1 MKHILENNV
10 MTLFLEG
17 AITSSTAPEAEE
29 EIEKIV
35 RKAKFSSMVL
45 DLDGVSYLSSAGL
58 RIVLKYKQRYK
69 DVKVTNASPE
79 VYDVLQMTGFTSMME
94 VKKKLVEIDVSN
106 CKLIGEGFF
115 SSVYRI
121 DKDTII
127 KVFRKAVS
135 MENVERELNL
145 AKEAFVL
152 GVPTAISYDVVKVG
166 DQLGVRFEML
176 DCASLRD
183 CFRDHPEQE
192 KDLAKRYAELLTTIN
207 TTETVNP
214 KLPKTKDQWLQ
225 KVEACKAFLSKE
237 EHAKL
242 LSLISSIEERD
253 TFVHGD
259 CHFKNIMVQGNDLLL
274 IDMDTL
280 SKGHPIFELAAIYA
294 TYIAFEE
301 ASPGNNLTFLGI
313 DGPQVKRIFREVLDY
328 YFGGLEES
336 TYQKIALVS
345 YCHMVWWNET
355 FDPTNTARHDVV
367 LRRLKETLA
376 EVNDLDIG
384 K

>member
-10 MTLFLEG
+10 ITLFLEG
-17 AITSSTAPEAEE
+17 AITSSTAPEVEE

-35 RKAKFSSMVL
+35 RKAKFGSMVL

-225 KVEACKAFLSKE
+225 KVETCKAFLSKE